1 MDEPAVDGGLLRLT
15 VVQFSPGPQC
25 GAMAVDWVLA
35 VIVDSAGVWLVLV
48 HTGITSC
55 PNSLTGVITRV
66 ACPS

>member
-1 MDEPAVDGGLLRLT
+1 MGLAMPSDPMR
-15 VVQFSPGPQC
+15 QG
-25 GAMAVDWVLA
+25 GAMAFGWVLA
-35 VIVDSAGVWLVLV
+35 VIVGLAGVWLVLV